1 MNEDFHGFD
10 VLWPMSQFGAAFRL
24 QEMNLPQTYWAPL
37 SQEDKVEFQKLRAS
51 FHQNQ
56 KTSTKDRRLV
66 SFANELQTIL
76 KYIEHSTTGRENR
89 TILVGVC
96 FSGPFIGVNTRQL
109 KCFMGRCKSSINGSF
124 QQLGYVA
131 LKTKSKSRTC
141 ILSILPSL
149 AKDPN
154 ILRQWTVRIASDAA
168 QVCFVSSL
176 RSIQMSLPTITE
188 EDINEDKKN
197 VTSSSLLMPRSMS
210 MTPSASLSSLS
221 TLASMQAQGQLANL
235 SMRPPPPIQMGTS
248 MNDIVVPD
256 NGIIVPEQEPMH
268 AVHDM
273 STSYSVD
280 SFDGWGDAR
289 MEYNYNEG
297 DHDVHDWNPVWDNQS
312 TMPRSQS
319 AVFDADNDFSL
330 F

>member
-1 MNEDFHGFD
+1 
-10 VLWPMSQFGAAFRL
+10 MSQFGAAIRL
-24 QEMNLPQTYWAPL
+24 QEMSLPQAYWGPL
-37 SQEDKVEFQKLRAS
+37 SQEDKLEFQKLRAS

-141 ILSILPSL
+141 ILSIIPSL
-149 AKDPN
+149 SKDQN

-176 RSIQMSLPTITE
+176 RSIQVNLPTITE
-188 EDINEDKKN
+188 DDINEDKKTVN
-197 VTSSSLLMPRSMS
+197 TTSLLLSRGALNMS
-210 MTPSASLSSLS
+210 MTQSQSMSSLS
-221 TLASMQAQGQLANL
+221 TLVAMQTHSLNTIKTQPQHVQMSIPDLSLPETNLVLPESDPITLSNDLATAYAVDDYN
-235 SMRPPPPIQMGTS
+235 GW
-248 MNDIVVPD
+248 NDDRID
-256 NGIIVPEQEPMH
+256 
-268 AVHDM
+268 
-273 STSYSVD
+273 SYAYTDQV
-280 SFDGWGDAR
+280 
-289 MEYNYNEG
+289 N
-297 DHDVHDWNPVWDNQS
+297 DWNPVWDNQI
-312 TMPRSQS
+312 PRSQS
-319 AVFDADNDFSL
+319 AVFDVDTDFS
-330 F
+330 FP

>member
-1 MNEDFHGFD
+1 
-10 VLWPMSQFGAAFRL
+10 MSQYGAAIRL
-24 QEMNLPQTYWAPL
+24 QEMSLPQAYWGPL

-76 KYIEHSTTGRENR
+76 KYIEHSPTGRENR

-141 ILSILPSL
+141 ILSIIPSL
-149 AKDPN
+149 SKDQN

-176 RSIQMSLPTITE
+176 RSIQLNLPTITE
-188 EDINEDKKN
+188 EDINDDKKS
-197 VTSSSLLMPRSMS
+197 VTSSLLMSRNALSMS
-210 MTPSASLSSLS
+210 MTQSQSMSSLS
-221 TLASMQAQGQLANL
+221 AIATMQAQQNAHQIKPQPAMQMNIPDLSLPETNL
-235 SMRPPPPIQMGTS
+235 IIPDTDPISLSHDISTAYAVDDY
-248 MNDIVVPD
+248 NDWNDTRID
-256 NGIIVPEQEPMH
+256 TY
-268 AVHDM
+268 A
-273 STSYSVD
+273 
-280 SFDGWGDAR
+280 
-289 MEYNYNEG
+289 YNDPTN
-297 DHDVHDWNPVWDNQS
+297 DVHDWNPVWDVQ
-312 TMPRSQS
+312 MPRSQS
-319 AVFDADNDFSL
+319 AVFDVDNDFSFL
-330 F
+330 

>member
-1 MNEDFHGFD
+1 MKLDFSGFD
-10 VLWPMSQFGAAFRL
+10 LLWLMSQFGAAIRL
-24 QEMNLPQTYWAPL
+24 QEMSLPQTYWGPL
-37 SQEDKVEFQKLRAS
+37 SQEDKIEFQKLRAS

-76 KYIEHSTTGRENR
+76 KYIEHSPSGRENR

-141 ILSILPSL
+141 ILSIIPSL
-149 AKDPN
+149 AKDQN

-176 RSIQMSLPTITE
+176 RSVQVNLPTITE
-188 EDINEDKKN
+188 EDINEDKKTI
-197 VTSSSLLMPRSMS
+197 TSTSLLMTRGSFNMSQSQS
-210 MTPSASLSSLS
+210 MTSLVS
-221 TLASMQAQGQLANL
+221 LANL
-235 SMRPPPPIQMGTS
+235 PAHHANPKPLPPPVSSIP
-248 MNDIVVPD
+248 DISLPD
-256 NGIIVPEQEPMH
+256 SNLILPDLDPVQL
-268 AVHDM
+268 
-273 STSYSVD
+273 STEISSSVYSVD
-280 SFDGWGDAR
+280 DYNGWNDSRIDYTYA
-289 MEYNYNEG
+289 
-297 DHDVHDWNPVWDNQS
+297 DVHDWNPVWDNS
-312 TMPRSQS
+312 TITRSQS
-319 AVFDADNDFSL
+319 AVFDADAEFSFL
-330 F
+330 